1 MGHVPICAYT
11 LLGGSKGHRVGFRKT
26 RDESVRQHAMDI
38 PAIPELSRR
47 LRTLSSEEEAVRLGY
62 VFGSQVDGGH
72 PRGGG
77 ELRLRHGE
85 GGVRPVPVRPIG
97 PSSVV
102 YCPHLCGYC
111 PHAWHSASS
120 RGHRGG
126 RALRITG
133 AYSTGLLILSQVT
146 YECLYVFQSSTKSFL
161 RA

>member
-26 RDESVRQHAMDI
+26 RNESVRQHAMDI

-47 LRTLSSEEEAVRLGY
+47 VFRGRGRPSGVRVRFAGRRRASTRRRRATPPTRRRWCTTRPGTTHRTFLCGLLPAPLGY
-62 VFGSQVDGGH
+62 
-72 PRGGG
+72 
-77 ELRLRHGE
+77 
-85 GGVRPVPVRPIG
+85 
-97 PSSVV
+97 
-102 YCPHLCGYC
+102 Y

-146 YECLYVFQSSTKSFL
+146 YECLYVFRGSTKSFL